1 VNRRRKLVADIGRN
15 PRDVRFD
22 DACGIAEW
30 LGFMGKGV
38 RGSHHAFARPGEA
51 TLLNFQSKGGK
62 IPAYQARQLL
72 AMIDRYGD
80 EL

>member
-1 VNRRRKLVADIGRN
+1 
-15 PRDVRFD
+15 
-22 DACGIAEW
+22 
-30 LGFMGKGV
+30 MGKGV

-51 TLLNFQSKGGK
+51 TLLNFRSEGGK
-62 IPAYQARQLL
+62 IPAYQPRQLL